1 MKKIILSILT
11 GAIIVSAN
19 SDTTVDATMSLM
31 EKGKNDIQKGF
42 LYNDKALIK
51 EGISIVKDANN
62 IFGTVDVKS
71 FLNNDKTQ
79 VVSNIHKNI
88 SKSLKSLEKSINNK
102 EYAKA
107 SNQFGKVLNDCV
119 SCHTVIR
126 RW

>member
-11 GAIIVSAN
+11 GAIIASAN

-31 EKGKNDIQKGF
+31 EKGMNSIQKGF
-42 LYNDKALIK
+42 LYNDSKLIK

-88 SKSLKSLEKSINNK
+88 SKSLKSLEKSIDNK